1 MARGK
6 SAGAPKR
13 EAAAV
18 SPVAARVRHVESL
31 VQIQSEF
38 NRLPFD
44 ATRDPQT
51 EFAVFGAHGGVSGD
65 GGQLVASVDL
75 GFRLSTLPDETAE
88 IPPELRQEETGRVVV
103 AYVRAA
109 YMITY
114 AIEPGPDLPPDDIEE
129 FCRVNAIHTAW
140 PFWREFVTSSLSR
153 GGLEAVPVPMFNVYG
168 SRPKPVTY
176 VAGLETDEC
185 GPRDAPG
192 GKKKLPESGP

>member
-1 MARGK
+1 MAR
-6 SAGAPKR
+6 PK
-13 EAAAV
+13 ANGGPKQQPTAI
-18 SPVAARVRHVESL
+18 SPVALLVNHVERL
-31 VQIQSEF
+31 TQIQGEF

-44 ATRDPQT
+44 ACRDPET
-51 EFAVFGAHGGVSGD
+51 EFAVFGAHGGISGD
-65 GGQLVASVDL
+65 GTHLVASVEL
-75 GFRLSTLPDETAE
+75 GFRLSTLPEEGVE
-88 IPPELRQEETGRVVV
+88 IPAELLEEKSGRIVI

-114 AIEPGPDLPPDDIEE
+114 AIEDGRTLAAADIEE

-176 VAGLETDEC
+176 VAGDRADE
-185 GPRDAPG
+185 GGPG
-192 GKKKLPESGP
+192 GQPAAKA

>member
-6 SAGAPKR
+6 AGKGPKQP
-13 EAAAV
+13 ETPV
-18 SPVAARVRHVESL
+18 SPVAARVKHVESL
-31 VQIQSEF
+31 VQIQSDF

-44 ATRDPQT
+44 ATRDPET
-51 EFAVFGAHGGVSGD
+51 EFAVFGAHGGISGD
-65 GGQLVASVDL
+65 GSQLIASVDL
-75 GFRLSTLPDETAE
+75 GFRLSTLPEEGAE
-88 IPPELRQEETGRVVV
+88 IPAELLQEHTGRVVV

-114 AIEPGPDLPPDDIEE
+114 AIEDGPALTTADIEE

-176 VAGLETDEC
+176 VAGNVADQG
-185 GPRDAPG
+185 GPQSLPG
-192 GKKKLPESGP
+192 RKS